1 MLFYFCTSFKFTLL
15 FTQCQEAYHSE
26 QETTKLYN
34 FVNKNKKDIKQQKLI
49 TQVRKLI
56 SLILLCGGTKHTVVS
71 SMENKNRKRE
81 CICKQFPVEKR
92 QDFISIGLDYFS
104 DGSHGIQLNGINIHP
119 KPKPKVAFSAIPS
132 TLPCITHIST
142 NNLIK
147 YLL

>member
-1 MLFYFCTSFKFTLL
+1 MWFDITTTIKASYSFCLI
-15 FTQCQEAYHSE
+15 AV
-26 QETTKLYN
+26 N
-34 FVNKNKKDIKQQKLI
+34 FCISIFLVVKMIFVY
-49 TQVRKLI
+49 T